1 MKTMIRLA
9 ALVLVVL
16 ASLATLPLAAQQTY
30 QPIGGPDSCAQF
42 CMIALC
48 AYPQTCGPFVD
59 SQGVL
64 SCGCHDD
71 GIKPVGQ

>member
-1 MKTMIRLA
+1 MKTMIRLV

-16 ASLATLPLAAQQTY
+16 ASLATLPLAAQTY
-30 QPIGGPDSCAQF
+30 QPLGPKSCAQF

-59 SQGVL
+59 STGTPR
-64 SCGCHDD
+64 CGCH
-71 GIKPVGQ
+71 GEIGTVE